1 VALGGPFAFQHHFGY
16 ASSMTQEMLNQ
27 ASATARQDLA
37 QRKARI
43 EAVIAKAVGGPV
55 EKARENRLRRAAVR
69 QGYRLVKSRR
79 RDPRALDYGMYWI
92 VNEANV
98 IEAGHNQGLN
108 LDEVEAWL
116 YPDQYRSA

>member
-1 VALGGPFAFQHHFGY
+1 
-16 ASSMTQEMLNQ
+16 MTQEMLNQ

-43 EAVIAKAVGGPV
+43 EAVIAEAVGGPV

-79 RDPRALDYGMYWI
+79 RDPRALDYGVYWI
-92 VNEANV
+92 VNESNV